1 MNATKAQVR
10 VIHILKSA
18 LRMDEDC
25 YRAAL
30 AGYGVSTSKDLPLNR
45 AVHLIERLQMQA
57 VSAGVWKYRPEATRP
72 GRFGDLQGRQGMASA
87 AQLRKVEAL
96 WVYVSRQPT
105 IEAKRDALHIWLEH
119 RFHVA
124 RLEWLPEWMVGK
136 VIKALESMVSQKE
149 AKDAAGQDDHSH
161 HDRHDPALQA
171 AKESGRGGQCVP
183 V

>member
-10 VIHILKSA
+10 VIHMLKSA
-18 LRMDEDC
+18 LRMDDDC

-30 AGYGVSTSKDLPLNR
+30 GSYGVTTSLDLPLSR
-45 AVHLIERLQMQA
+45 AVHFIERLQMQA
-57 VSAGVWKYRPEATRP
+57 ISAGVWKYRPEATRQ
-72 GRFGDLQGRQGMASA
+72 GRFGGLQGRQGMASA

-105 IEAKRDALHIWLEH
+105 TEAKREALHVWLEH

-136 VIKALESMVSQKE
+136 VIKALEAMVAQKE
-149 AKDAAGQDDHSH
+149 ARDAAGQDHNQH
-161 HDRHDPALQA
+161 EEGHDA
-171 AKESGRGGQCVP
+171 AVQVAERSSGRGECVP